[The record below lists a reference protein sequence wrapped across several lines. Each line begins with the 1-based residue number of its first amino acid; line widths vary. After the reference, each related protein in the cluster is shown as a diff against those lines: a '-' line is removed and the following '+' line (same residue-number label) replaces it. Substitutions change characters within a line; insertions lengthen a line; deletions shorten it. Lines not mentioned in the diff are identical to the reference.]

1 LGYISYLRP
10 RKASGIDF
18 LSVHHSDTIKLD
30 VEVPLKYVKS
40 KVMPGP
46 TLVLRVS
53 TIGNIQAGEL
63 EIANAKVDVAHLESR
78 AAGLTTLEVVDAVQ
92 SSDLMP
98 VLGTLLESILKIGD
112 EFAKVSC
119 LPSMHLHD
127 LLICI
132 EQDPP
137 LYPGCVDSIA
147 FSLQG
152 I

>member
-1 LGYISYLRP
+1 LRP
-10 RKASGIDF
+10 RKVSGIDF
-18 LSVHHSDTIKLD
+18 LSAHHSDTIKLD
-30 VEVPLKYVKS
+30 VDVPLKYVKS
-40 KVMPGP
+40 KAMPGP

-63 EIANAKVDVAHLESR
+63 EIANAKADVAPLESGTVGFN
-78 AAGLTTLEVVDAVQ
+78 ALQVAGMVQ

-119 LPSMHLHD
+119 LPSVHLH

-132 EQDPP
+132 KQDPP
-137 LYPGCVDSIA
+137 LYPGCMDSIA